1 LIERLAGRDQELLSI
16 ANALVSE
23 SGSNYLNGP
32 LFWNELAGAFINGL
46 VVRHTSRNQLRIRST
61 LGKEVLARLRDYIVS
76 NIGEPIEVAALA
88 KIAGRSPFHFSRV
101 FSRSVGVS
109 PHRYIVHLRLQRA
122 LELARGGQ
130 AGLAEIA
137 VRTGF
142 SDQSHLWRWVR
153 RVHGVSLTQ
162 LVTPPASE
170 QHESS

>member
-1 LIERLAGRDQELLSI
+1 MTTDRPGGFASPGLLSI
-16 ANALVSE
+16 QPRHLPFGQRARRVASR
-23 SGSNYLNGP
+23 
-32 LFWNELAGAFINGL
+32 LFN
-46 VVRHTSRNQLRIRST
+46 VTQDQRYDV
-61 LGKEVLARLRDYIVS
+61 GKEVLARLRDYIIS

-122 LELARGGQ
+122 LELARSGDT
-130 AGLAEIA
+130 GLAEIA

-142 SDQSHLWRWVR
+142 ADQSHLWRWVR

-162 LVTPPASE
+162 LITEPASE
-170 QHESS
+170 PHESS

>member
-1 LIERLAGRDQELLSI
+1 MGPCSGTSWPELF
-16 ANALVSE
+16 V
-23 SGSNYLNGP
+23 
-32 LFWNELAGAFINGL
+32 NGL
-46 VVRHTSRNQLRIRST
+46 VARHTSCPQLPVRGMLGNEILGRIR
-61 LGKEVLARLRDYIVS
+61 EYIVA

-109 PHRYIVHLRLQRA
+109 PHRYIVHLRLLRA

-142 SDQSHLWRWVR
+142 ADQSHLWRWFR
-153 RVHGVSLTQ
+153 RGHGVSLTQ
-162 LVTPPASE
+162 VVTLPAS
-170 QHESS
+170 QRNDPPCSTFIASQDRNAPQLCAGSRDDGGSPA